1 MNTGHSSA
9 DPVRADPIG
18 TDRIARRTARYP
30 RTARVRARPEF
41 DAVFARGSRA
51 ATPILAVHYLGDDR
65 EARLGLAVSRKVSPR
80 AVIRNRIKRVLRDHF
95 RRHRAAMATGAYV
108 VVARPPAARAT
119 GPELVAAFEQAFR
132 QALRRAALPPSPAN
146 GTMPPASPP
155 PPPAPVSNGAT
166 SPSAS

>member
-1 MNTGHSSA
+1 MSSEH
-9 DPVRADPIG
+9 PSVKGI
-18 TDRIARRTARYP
+18 ARYP

-95 RRHRAAMATGAYV
+95 RRHRAVMAAGAYV

-119 GPELVAAFEQAFR
+119 GPELVAAFEQAIR
-132 QALRRAALPPSPAN
+132 QALRRAALPPSPAS